1 MHPFARAWAFRH
13 MNYAARLPMLPPPG
27 IVLRTPNAREVGSPV
42 SEPWLV
48 PWEIREPRRGAYSAR
63 RAPARAKR
71 AERVQDARTRAR
83 RRKMIDETHELL
95 RVSLRKLRLT
105 MSVITTAV
113 GALRHQNADSD
124 EDVAN
129 VLQRCA
135 SDRLDIEIEKI
146 AALLARL
153 DRLRR
158 R

>member
-1 MHPFARAWAFRH
+1 
-13 MNYAARLPMLPPPG
+13 
-27 IVLRTPNAREVGSPV
+27 
-42 SEPWLV
+42 
-48 PWEIREPRRGAYSAR
+48 
-63 RAPARAKR
+63 
-71 AERVQDARTRAR
+71 
-83 RRKMIDETHELL
+83 MIDETHELL